1 MMMKFLV
8 VALSLLLLTM
18 PVEAATLD
26 IELAQDA
33 VDITTGFN
41 GAKVVLFGITD
52 TPGADIAITLKGPDK
67 TVIVRKKG
75 RVGGAW
81 MNTDSVEFR
90 RVPSYYDFAAT
101 KPAATIAP
109 QNILSAQYIGVDHL
123 GFYSED
129 ASDDAQ
135 KVDFFADSLLA
146 DMQGRGFY
154 PLSSKTIRFMEP
166 TFFKVDFDLP
176 PGVPT
181 GIYAVH
187 GALIQDG
194 AVIAEDHRTFQVG
207 QVGFNARV
215 YLFATEN
222 AFLYGVFSIVI
233 AVLSGWSAFTFL
245 RRD

>member
-1 MMMKFLV
+1 MMKKLIFI
-8 VALSLLLLTM
+8 AALLLLAA
-18 PVEAATLD
+18 PVQAASLD

-101 KPAATIAP
+101 RTAASMASTDV
-109 QNILSAQYIGVDHL
+109 LGAQYIGIDHL

-129 ASDDAQ
+129 ASDNAQ
-135 KVDFFADSLLA
+135 KVDLFTDALLA
-146 DMQGRGFY
+146 DMQRRGGY
-154 PLSSKTIRFMEP
+154 PLSPKTVRFMEP
-166 TFFKVDFDLP
+166 SFFKVDFDLP

-187 GALIQDG
+187 GALIKDG